1 MPKRAQEQHENDD
14 GFVEDAPQSKK
25 AKNAGA
31 NPSKKSAISP
41 LIQVD
46 DEGNDYWELSD
57 TRRVGVSTY
66 KGMTLINIR
75 EYYEKDGKS
84 LPGRKGISLSVDQYT
99 ALLSV
104 LPQLETLLHD
114 RGIEVPRP
122 RYDSPAGTDMLPEE
136 EAEEVGEVA
145 EEEQDVKPSKRKL
158 DKKLKANHE
167 TTSDEDEDEG

>member
-84 LPGRKGISLSVDQYT
+84 LPGRK
-99 ALLSV
+99 
-104 LPQLETLLHD
+104 
-114 RGIEVPRP
+114 
-122 RYDSPAGTDMLPEE
+122 AGTDMLPEE